1 MFTFV
6 SNLLD
11 MIQRIQTVFLALV
24 ILLGVA
30 ASFLQIM
37 SFTDGDITYI
47 MNLYKTV
54 SASDPTSILT
64 KNMGVG
70 AMQGIVQ
77 LAALAAIFLFKN
89 RSLQIKIGKLII
101 LLIAFQIAAV
111 VMYSDTVK
119 SAMGKPVE
127 DIVVSFDMGAI
138 LPVLSLIFAYL
149 AVHFI
154 KKDDK
159 LVRSAD
165 RLR

>member
-111 VMYSDTVK
+111 DMYSDTVK

>member
-1 MFTFV
+1 
-6 SNLLD
+6 
-11 MIQRIQTVFLALV
+11 MIQRIQTVFLTLV

-30 ASFLQIM
+30 ASFLPII
-37 SFTDGDITYI
+37 SFNGGDTNYI
-47 MNLYKTV
+47 MKLYKTV
-54 SASDPTSILT
+54 FAEDITNILI

-70 AMQGIVQ
+70 AMQGIIQ
-77 LAALAAIFLFKN
+77 LVALTAILLYKN
-89 RSLQIKIGKLII
+89 RSLQIKIGKLLI

-119 SAMGKPVE
+119 SAIGLPLE
-127 DIVVSFDMGAI
+127 EIVVSFNVGAVI
-138 LPVLSLIFAYL
+138 PILSLISSYL

>member
-1 MFTFV
+1 
-6 SNLLD
+6 
-11 MIQRIQTVFLALV
+11 MIQRIQTIFLALV
-24 ILLGVA
+24 VIIGIL
-30 ASFLQIM
+30 ASFFPII
-37 SFTDGDITYI
+37 SFTDGEFTFV

-54 SASDPTSILT
+54 AAEDISSILK

-70 AMQGIVQ
+70 ALQGIVMVV
-77 LAALAAIFLFKN
+77 ALIAIFLFKN
-89 RSLQIKIGKLII
+89 RGLQIKIGKLLI

-111 VMYSDTVK
+111 VMYSDAIK
-119 SAMGKPVE
+119 SAMEKPVE
-127 DIVVSFDMGAI
+127 EVLVSFKAGAVLPVVS
-138 LPVLSLIFAYL
+138 LICAYL